1 MAIPLVF
8 LSTVASQQFNHFNVT
23 ANLVPT
29 AVPRAR
35 YEGDLRKHTLGL
47 TYIGSLLDN
56 KLEASPLL
64 SLILRGTPSGV
75 PLVPDG
81 DTVPFTPRIPSDQLP
96 Y

>member
-47 TYIGSLLDN
+47 TYIGSLL
-56 KLEASPLL
+56 EASPLL
-64 SLILRGTPSGV
+64 SLLQYASLSSV
-75 PLVPDG
+75 PLVPGG
-81 DTVPFTPRIPSDQLP
+81 DT
-96 Y
+96 